1 MTKTSREVF
10 DKESVSPELLSIMKK
25 QGALGVL
32 QPSDVE
38 DAQRY
43 QRNVAV
49 FREQE
54 AAEGSVEDLF
64 DDIIFDFDGVL
75 FDGMYPVNK
84 AVELMIKAK
93 GDKKIPE
100 TSTVT
105 LDDVAVSFQSP
116 FQKFYRRFGIFLD
129 TPEEIAEF
137 KKDYREVQ
145 ARINAE
151 HHTPAAIFPEV
162 HDVLEKLRRAKA
174 DRPHLRIHIISAGAE
189 KHIQHILAEAD
200 IAQDFDQIH
209 AECHDKFAMIDAIAQ
224 QSTARE
230 RTVMIGD
237 LPSDIKD
244 GQRVSGVK
252 TIAIARSPRAQDWLE
267 MYLPDYMVKDL
278 NGLFS
283 LQSFAKILKSRN

>member
-1 MTKTSREVF
+1 MPDS
-10 DKESVSPELLSIMKK
+10 ESISPETLSIMKK

-32 QPSDVE
+32 QPSDFE
-38 DAQRY
+38 DAERY
-43 QRNVAV
+43 RKNVAA
-49 FREQE
+49 FCERE

-93 GDKKIPE
+93 GDQNIPA
-100 TSTVT
+100 TSAVT
-105 LDDVAVSFQSP
+105 LDDIAVSFQSP

-129 TPEEIAEF
+129 TPKDIEEF
-137 KKDYREVQ
+137 KVAYRKIQ
-145 ARINAE
+145 SQINAE
-151 HHTPAAIFPEV
+151 HHTPATIFPEV
-162 HDVLEKLRRAKA
+162 HDVLESLRLAKN
-174 DRPHLRIHIISAGAE
+174 DHPHLRVHIISAGSE
-189 KHIQHILAEAD
+189 KHIQHILAEAG
-200 IAQDFDQIH
+200 ITQDFDQIH

-224 QSTARE
+224 QSSARE
-230 RTVMIGD
+230 KTVMIGD

-252 TIAIARSPRAQDWLE
+252 TIAIARNARAQDWLE
-267 MYLPDYMVKDL
+267 MYLPDYIVKDL